1 LGNLSMLES
10 FSYATAS
17 RFLRNFGGQVVMS
30 VAVSASVA
38 GVFAAPDFLF
48 GKRDAAAET
57 KVDRSQATAWVSPV
71 AANGKIRERHRDAS
85 ENEAGTAALAAF
97 RATPASLAMPMSVN
111 WPQPVFAQPA
121 QVADLVLQSEPHA
134 PVVTAAPVR
143 KAVVA
148 VERPKLA
155 ASSVPMQIT
164 PPAVTANVVSVAE
177 FDAPR
182 PPAELLGR
190 AIPEPLARAT
200 EMVSSAA
207 GLVGAAGSWTVSQ
220 ATGLLPRW

>member
-1 LGNLSMLES
+1 MLES

-17 RFLRNFGGQVVMS
+17 RFMRNFGGQVAMS

-38 GVFAAPDFLF
+38 GVFAVPDFLF
-48 GKRDAAAET
+48 GRRDAPAVAET
-57 KVDRSQATAWVSPV
+57 KVDKSQAAAWISPV

-85 ENEAGTAALAAF
+85 EIEAGTAALGGF

-121 QVADLVLQSEPHA
+121 QVADLVLETEQHA
-134 PVVTAAPVR
+134 PVVAAAPVR
-143 KAVVA
+143 KAVVT
-148 VERPKLA
+148 VERPKLVA
-155 ASSVPMQIT
+155 VSAPMQIT
-164 PPAVTANVVSVAE
+164 PPAVAAVVSVTDS
-177 FDAPR
+177 DAPR

-200 EMVSSAA
+200 GMVTSAA

-220 ATGLLPRW
+220 ATSLLPRW